1 MLIELVQL
9 MKLIMFIE
17 LFSQLLFVFA
27 RRFPYMH
34 SHINR
39 GHMVAYE
46 GLQELWGLLRRK
58 SKFPK
63 WNSATSGEPPSISA
77 PYLTANTPKE
87 PQAQAGWA
95 IGERGSAA
103 GGLSDLSLKGLA
115 LAEGPQKLRSGAY
128 TVCEYFFVLF
138 FCIELCARWADL
150 GCQEYF
156 CHYPWSILD
165 FAVVLFGLMD
175 VVLPFFVSPHADDPL
190 APSVLS
196 VLRMTRVLR
205 LLKLFQVCKELQVIV
220 RAFAKAFSVVLWV
233 GVVVLILDF
242 ALTLVLTSLVGQRAY
257 LWAQDSEFEVEGWF
271 GSVGLSMQTLFKIQ
285 TLAGWSQIAA
295 VLGEVIPSTLV
306 VSGMVVY
313 IMLCSFAVIS
323 LITGAISD
331 TFMTRQ
337 RRTHKTE
344 ARELQLRRND
354 MTQVLAGALMS
365 HSRSNPGTLCRFEL
379 VTALD
384 AQPVLEMLQDVEVKT
399 TREDLLE
406 LYDLI
411 CRDLGPGSASLVK
424 VELFAE
430 AACSL
435 APGAAQASGALPR
448 KCLMQGFR
456 NEVSQRTA
464 SAVQDA
470 LIQKQDAVK
479 AAKAG
484 SAQIG
489 EVRQE
494 VASVRQVVEAMSQE
508 VAAVTVRLE
517 AQARQAEQDRCEQ
530 RQALAMLA
538 GNIQALGTQ
547 LFTHSAASQA
557 KVEALSAQVAGQSA
571 MLGKVDSL
579 ETELAS
585 HRVALGRIEAWT
597 KQVAAKLPSDV
608 EVVHAPTAVQ
618 IEALTRAG
626 AELAETESRPLSPQS
641 PSSVKIPIVMTQS
654 MPAAAQAMLDE
665 EPPLVNTLEA
675 ASTNLPTGSS
685 GSKWDAF
692 AGIEIPQMQTP
703 QMPIK
708 LEESWTAF
716 PNVTAA
722 PAPKLSRPRKRKQRP
737 LQRTLPTG

>member
-1 MLIELVQL
+1 
-9 MKLIMFIE
+9 
-17 LFSQLLFVFA
+17 
-27 RRFPYMH
+27 
-34 SHINR
+34 
-39 GHMVAYE
+39 
-46 GLQELWGLLRRK
+46 
-58 SKFPK
+58 
-63 WNSATSGEPPSISA
+63 
-77 PYLTANTPKE
+77 
-87 PQAQAGWA
+87 
-95 IGERGSAA
+95 
-103 GGLSDLSLKGLA
+103 
-115 LAEGPQKLRSGAY
+115 
-128 TVCEYFFVLF
+128 
-138 FCIELCARWADL
+138 
-150 GCQEYF
+150 
-156 CHYPWSILD
+156 
-165 FAVVLFGLMD
+165 
-175 VVLPFFVSPHADDPL
+175 
-190 APSVLS
+190 
-196 VLRMTRVLR
+196 
-205 LLKLFQVCKELQVIV
+205 
-220 RAFAKAFSVVLWV
+220 
-233 GVVVLILDF
+233 
-242 ALTLVLTSLVGQRAY
+242 
-257 LWAQDSEFEVEGWF
+257 
-271 GSVGLSMQTLFKIQ
+271 
-285 TLAGWSQIAA
+285 
-295 VLGEVIPSTLV
+295 
-306 VSGMVVY
+306 
-313 IMLCSFAVIS
+313 
-323 LITGAISD
+323 
-331 TFMTRQ
+331 
-337 RRTHKTE
+337 
-344 ARELQLRRND
+344 
-354 MTQVLAGALMS
+354 
-365 HSRSNPGTLCRFEL
+365 
-379 VTALD
+379 
-384 AQPVLEMLQDVEVKT
+384 
-399 TREDLLE
+399 
-406 LYDLI
+406 
-411 CRDLGPGSASLVK
+411 
-424 VELFAE
+424 
-430 AACSL
+430 
-435 APGAAQASGALPR
+435 
-448 KCLMQGFR
+448 
-456 NEVSQRTA
+456 
-464 SAVQDA
+464 
-470 LIQKQDAVK
+470 VK

-618 IEALTRAG
+618 IEETPSLSVERAG

-722 PAPKLSRPRKRKQRP
+722 PAPKLEPEQTLEGSQP
-737 LQRTLPTG
+737 LAGMGESKDDAAAADSS